1 MFFKRSSASVA
12 PTPGGAAPCGTA
24 TATPAQAS
32 PSSATPGPVI
42 LVVDD
47 SVVIRTA
54 VTKTL
59 EAAHYEVLQ
68 AGDGVDGLAAWEKER
83 SRISLVLSDVFMPR
97 LDGLNM
103 ARELRKRS
111 RPLPIVLMSSKLD
124 EDSRWVAEEA
134 GFRLLPKPFKD
145 ALLLE
150 LLARM
155 IRLSK
160 AT

>member
-1 MFFKRSSASVA
+1 VPEPALSLAAV
-12 PTPGGAAPCGTA
+12 PGT
-24 TATPAQAS
+24 
-32 PSSATPGPVI
+32 VI

-47 SVVIRTA
+47 STVIRSA

-68 AGDGVDGLAAWEKER
+68 AEDGAAGLAAWEKDR
-83 SRISLVLSDVFMPR
+83 GRIALVLSDVFMPR
-97 LDGLNM
+97 MDGLSM

-111 RPLPIVLMSSKLD
+111 RPLPIALMSSKLD
-124 EDSRWVAEEA
+124 EDSRWIAEEA

-145 ALLLE
+145 ALLLQ

-155 IRLSK
+155 IQLSK
-160 AT
+160 TT